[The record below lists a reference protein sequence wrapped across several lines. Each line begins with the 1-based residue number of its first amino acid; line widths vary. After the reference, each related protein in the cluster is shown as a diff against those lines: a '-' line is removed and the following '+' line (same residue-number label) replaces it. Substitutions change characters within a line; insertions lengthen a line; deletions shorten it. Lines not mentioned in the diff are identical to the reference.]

1 MVDLVRRFLAKPLA
15 EDFGWRN
22 QVFSSA
28 QGGLYV
34 FLFLYFFIPIRFAP
48 GQSRVPMLALLAGGV
63 AVATFV
69 ANFVVPRLLPRL
81 YDEDRWTIGRF
92 SLHTVFVLFC
102 ISLSNHLILLATG
115 NETPSFANMFVTVT
129 LIGFFP
135 ITLTVLLAQQR
146 QLKRHI
152 RQAERLNQVLP
163 TVPSAETSPIRS
175 PNTEPT
181 PNQTDSSIAT
191 HSTVSI
197 SLVPSIGKD
206 RLTLQPEQLLAVES
220 VANYVDVYWLNG
232 SALKKT
238 TLRLT
243 LKDVETAVANY
254 SSFFRCHRAFVVN
267 LDAVQ
272 HMTGNARG
280 YQLTLHHLSQTIPV
294 SRSFADAFEQR
305 FAGYKAYR

>member
-15 EDFGWRN
+15 EDFGLRN

-81 YDEDRWTIGRF
+81 YDEDRWTIGRH

-129 LIGFFP
+129 IIGFFP

-152 RQAERLNQVLP
+152 RQAERLNQTTHTPVN
-163 TVPSAETSPIRS
+163 SPGD
-175 PNTEPT
+175 T
-181 PNQTDSSIAT
+181 P
-191 HSTVSI
+191 I

-206 RLTLQPEQLLAVES
+206 RLTLQPDQLLAVES

-232 SALKKT
+232 GALQKT

-243 LKDVETAVANY
+243 LKEVGTTLADY
-254 SSFFRCHRAFVVN
+254 PLFFRCHRAFVVN

-280 YQLTLHHLSQTIPV
+280 YQLTLQHLPQTVPV
-294 SRSFADAFEQR
+294 SRSYTDAFEQR
-305 FAGYKAYR
+305 FSGHKASR